1 MKNLL
6 IGIGMT
12 LMMSVASFAE
22 TDRVYS
28 CEEFAKELVADTI
41 VQVQETSD
49 AKEEYLSDALFKL
62 SIANA
67 AMSAD
72 PKAGNSDTF
81 IGLERAVD
89 AVDAENKSRKE
100 LMDRQLKV
108 LSQGIERL
116 INECLK

>member
-1 MKNLL
+1 MKILL
-6 IGIGMT
+6 IGMI
-12 LMMSVASFAE
+12 LMMSVASFAD

-28 CEEFAKELVADTI
+28 CEEYAREVVANTI
-41 VQVQETSD
+41 VQLQETSD
-49 AKEEYLSDALFKL
+49 AKEEYLADALFKL

-67 AMSAD
+67 AMSAA
-72 PKAGNSDTF
+72 PKAGDSYTF

-89 AVDAENKSRKE
+89 TVDAENASRKD